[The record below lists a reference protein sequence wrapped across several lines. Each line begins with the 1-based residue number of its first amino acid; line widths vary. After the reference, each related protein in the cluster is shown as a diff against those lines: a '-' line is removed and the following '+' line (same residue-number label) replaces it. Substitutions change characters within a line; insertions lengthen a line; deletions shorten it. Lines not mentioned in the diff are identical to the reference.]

1 MVILIVFGCFL
12 FVWEQGF
19 DLYVTPTISQA
30 NNKCG
35 LWGGAGGAFLN
46 PSPTYPKDIMIRFKV
61 LRGGEVEI
69 HPTNSIHPHN
79 NQLFAPTQI
88 DNTKKRIKNE
98 NEQNVWNNNFHNK
111 TIILDLG

>member
-1 MVILIVFGCFL
+1 MWTLGRGWWSIFKSLAHIPQGHHDQI
-12 FVWEQGF
+12 QGF
-19 DLYVTPTISQA
+19 
-30 NNKCG
+30 KG
-35 LWGGAGGAFLN
+35 
-46 PSPTYPKDIMIRFKV
+46 
-61 LRGGEVEI
+61 RGGEVEI